1 MGHLKQFSSNELV
14 INKGEAF
21 EILNFFF
28 GSFRISREQLTNE
41 DRGFAQALMV
51 EAVDASNSMGKIE
64 GLFKSS
70 ASPYCSITSLAK
82 SIVRQS
88 ITSWWKNGK
97 KNEVVIYNSVKNTL
111 TANFKSV
118 WAYRVETGEYLY

>member
-1 MGHLKQFSSNELV
+1 MKHLKEFSSNELV
-14 INKGEAF
+14 IDKGQAM

-64 GLFKSS
+64 TLFKSA
-70 ASPYCSITSLAK
+70 ASPNSSIIAVAK
-82 SIVRQS
+82 NIVRQS
-88 ITSWWKNGK
+88 VTSWWKHGR
-97 KNEVVIYNSVKNTL
+97 KNEVVIFDSVKNTL
-111 TANFKSV
+111 SVNFKSV
-118 WAYRVETGEYLY
+118 WAYRVQTGEFL